1 MMAAPAFQDKVFA
14 NLCQGIDHLYTD
26 QQLCDLKVVVGEQT
40 FECHRLVLAAVSQF
54 FQALLT
60 SSWRE
65 SSSGIVNIEHE
76 DVPAESFSL
85 LLDILYHGKD
95 IITMETAKDIL
106 KMSIFLQVKF
116 LEDYCEQY
124 LSDNMAPDT
133 CLGVWLF
140 ADRYQLTTLAKK
152 ASHMAVTQ
160 CTDVPKSKEVVQ
172 LSKGTLLI
180 FLSSQKQLSMDGV
193 CETILRWVEGDIES
207 RKDHLGELLPFV
219 SFPHLTQEY
228 LSTLMAY
235 MHHPLKDTVFGYS
248 FKAVPEACGFNF
260 ATCKWRNELYVCGG
274 SQNPTFFA
282 KYKPGDDEWEVLP
295 ALPQGR
301 EGHVMVAVSGNIYV
315 IGGLEEGVVVKK
327 SPASD
332 VMVYNTK
339 IKDWGRKGLLFMAV
353 QDASAAALGHRIY
366 VFGGW
371 EAGGNPMDIV
381 QCVDTVTGCVYEAGH
396 LPSPTTGAR
405 AVSDGGTITI
415 ATTDCHVLK
424 MKEDFILADRRE
436 RQLAAEKTNK
446 SGNKG
451 GGDDA
456 IPPTVTFIQ
465 VGEFPK
471 RTKFGVFLDGEELV
485 VCGGQAE
492 DGQLLDDIT
501 GIHLESGVTEPP
513 YSLETE

>member
-1 MMAAPAFQDKVFA
+1 MVDSHIMTKCVVLLGGCTEVDKPLV
-14 NLCQGIDHLYTD
+14 D
-26 QQLCDLKVVVGEQT
+26 VV
-40 FECHRLVLAAVSQF
+40 CLPVS
-54 FQALLT
+54 
-60 SSWRE
+60 
-65 SSSGIVNIEHE
+65 
-76 DVPAESFSL
+76 
-85 LLDILYHGKD
+85 
-95 IITMETAKDIL
+95 
-106 KMSIFLQVKF
+106 
-116 LEDYCEQY
+116 
-124 LSDNMAPDT
+124 
-133 CLGVWLF
+133 
-140 ADRYQLTTLAKK
+140 
-152 ASHMAVTQ
+152 ASK
-160 CTDVPKSKEVVQ
+160 PYK
-172 LSKGTLLI
+172 
-180 FLSSQKQLSMDGV
+180 
-193 CETILRWVEGDIES
+193 
-207 RKDHLGELLPFV
+207 
-219 SFPHLTQEY
+219 
-228 LSTLMAY
+228 
-235 MHHPLKDTVFGYS
+235 GYS

-315 IGGLEEGVVVKK
+315 IGGLEEDVVVKK

-339 IKDWGRKGLLFMAV
+339 TKDWGRKGRLFMAV

-366 VFGGW
+366 VFGGR
-371 EAGGNPMDIV
+371 EAGGNPVDTV

-436 RQLAAEKTNK
+436 RQLAAEKTKK

-456 IPPTVTFIQ
+456 ISPTVTFIQ

-471 RTKFGVFLDGEELV
+471 RTEFGVFLDREELV

-501 GIHLESGVTEPP
+501 GIHLESGVVTNRKQKLHRGTAQFGLQVLHMPNDFLSSDRATIQPFDVGDRVRVNPATWTGQFPRIQHPNYHPVQQNGHVTVDFPQYQGWTCQMEH
-513 YSLETE
+513 LILA